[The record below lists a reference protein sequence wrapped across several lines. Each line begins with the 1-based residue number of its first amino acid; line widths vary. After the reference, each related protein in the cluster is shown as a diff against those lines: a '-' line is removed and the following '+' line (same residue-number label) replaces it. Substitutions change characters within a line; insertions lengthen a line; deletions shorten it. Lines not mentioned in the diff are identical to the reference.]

1 MWARPIRSAGS
12 IYRLL
17 STPTPRWPLPRSL
30 IVILPRSQ
38 RICSMIGWCLCSR
51 RSTSTCYAFSPIEA
65 PSQLYLAVED
75 IDHSKTRARRPRSN
89 GICERFHKTIQNE
102 FYAVAFRMKVH
113 DILEDL
119 LCNSDAVMQSYN
131 NVWTPSGKTP
141 MQTYHDAKPLNQ
153 EKRLHRLAE

>member
-1 MWARPIRSAGS
+1 
-12 IYRLL
+12 
-17 STPTPRWPLPRSL
+17 
-30 IVILPRSQ
+30 
-38 RICSMIGWCLCSR
+38 
-51 RSTSTCYAFSPIEA
+51 
-65 PSQLYLAVED
+65 
-75 IDHSKTRARRPRSN
+75 
-89 GICERFHKTIQNE
+89 
-102 FYAVAFRMKVH
+102 MKVH